1 MCISRLSKIQYCI
14 STDYAEIMRCLD
26 TRESGDKGDPGQDSK
41 VVVKL
46 LGRKS

>member
-1 MCISRLSKIQYCI
+1 MLM
-14 STDYAEIMRCLD
+14 IMRRLD
-26 TRESGDKGDPGQDSK
+26 TLESGDKGDPGQDSK